1 MIIDIKSCFAIQIDE
16 STGRQPRESTAD
28 SGFCQMGA
36 PAAKMSKHSPATAGS
51 PPPTEGD
58 RRGRG
63 IPVIPH

>member
-36 PAAKMSKHSPATAGS
+36 PAAKMSTH
-51 PPPTEGD
+51 
-58 RRGRG
+58 
-63 IPVIPH
+63 